1 MWQTGPF
8 LVIEDR
14 VRARVAAHIR
24 DRART
29 VAWANQ
35 ARICKAGPALEV
47 RTNMKQEEIY
57 VGIDVAKA
65 RVDVAIRP
73 GGDIWSIDYDE
84 QAVSELISRL
94 LAVKS
99 GLRRVYICAGAQSEE
114 GDSSSWRLRGTT

>member
-1 MWQTGPF
+1 
-8 LVIEDR
+8 
-14 VRARVAAHIR
+14 
-24 DRART
+24 
-29 VAWANQ
+29 
-35 ARICKAGPALEV
+35 
-47 RTNMKQEEIY
+47 MKQEEIY